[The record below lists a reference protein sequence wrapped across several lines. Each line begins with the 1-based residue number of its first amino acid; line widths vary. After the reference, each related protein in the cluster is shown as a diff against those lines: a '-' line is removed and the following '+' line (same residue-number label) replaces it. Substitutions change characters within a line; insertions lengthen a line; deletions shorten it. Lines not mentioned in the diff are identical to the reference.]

1 MARTAVTRLQ
11 QQIDEVRRE
20 GFAAG
25 YATAMQAIRKLAW
38 RSAPEPRSSEAA
50 PRRLRRV
57 RQAAPAVQPTRR
69 VRANGGTT
77 MTRRVTVRRSQRGTN
92 ARLIGESCRHR
103 RHAPCDQRRSAR
115 GCRTK
120 VWRWRSPRSVM
131 RWVNWRRAMR
141 PSRSA
146 TARPGVTEVERSDE
160 PSRHVFPEERLPWLH
175 IGEN

>member
-69 VRANGGTT
+69 RRVRANGGTT

-92 ARLIGESCRHR
+92 ARLIGEILQAS
-103 RHAPCDQRRSAR
+103 AP
-115 GCRTK
+115 
-120 VWRWRSPRSVM
+120 
-131 RWVNWRRAMR
+131 RAMR
-141 PSRSA
+141 PAEIRKGLQDKGVEMAFASVRHA
-146 TARPGVTEVERSDE
+146 LGQLEARNAAKQVSD
-160 PSRHVFPEERLPWLH
+160 SKTWRHRGGAV
-175 IGEN
+175 

>member
-69 VRANGGTT
+69 RRVRANGGTT

-92 ARLIGESCRHR
+92 ARLIGEILQAS
-103 RHAPCDQRRSAR
+103 AP
-115 GCRTK
+115 
-120 VWRWRSPRSVM
+120 
-131 RWVNWRRAMR
+131 RAMR
-141 PSRSA
+141 PAEIRKGLQDK
-146 TARPGVTEVERSDE
+146 GVEMAFASV
-160 PSRHVFPEERLPWLH
+160 RHVLGQLEARNAAKQVGDSKTWRH
-175 IGEN
+175 RGGAV

>member
-50 PRRLRRV
+50 LRRV

-69 VRANGGTT
+69 RRVRANGGTT
-77 MTRRVTVRRSQRGTN
+77 MTRRVT
-92 ARLIGESCRHR
+92 L
-103 RHAPCDQRRSAR
+103 
-115 GCRTK
+115 
-120 VWRWRSPRSVM
+120 
-131 RWVNWRRAMR
+131 RA
-141 PSRSA
+141 S
-146 TARPGVTEVERSDE
+146 
-160 PSRHVFPEERLPWLH
+160 
-175 IGEN
+175 N

>member
-38 RSAPEPRSSEAA
+38 RSAAEPRSSEAA

-69 VRANGGTT
+69 RRVRANGGNT

-92 ARLIGESCRHR
+92 ARLTGEILQAS
-103 RHAPCDQRRSAR
+103 AP
-115 GCRTK
+115 
-120 VWRWRSPRSVM
+120 
-131 RWVNWRRAMR
+131 RAMR
-141 PSRSA
+141 PAEIRKGLQDKGVEMAFASVRHA
-146 TARPGVTEVERSDE
+146 LGQLEARNAAKQVGDSKTW
-160 PSRHVFPEERLPWLH
+160 RHRGGAV
-175 IGEN
+175 